1 MCVSEI
7 FATITLTNAGVSC
20 RLSENGRKF
29 FQLFDVTDTNKYTDI
44 EMVDLCYLFYFI
56 FLFNSLGG
64 K

>member
-44 EMVDLCYLFYFI
+44 EMVDLCYSHILFSVQFV
-56 FLFNSLGG
+56 GG